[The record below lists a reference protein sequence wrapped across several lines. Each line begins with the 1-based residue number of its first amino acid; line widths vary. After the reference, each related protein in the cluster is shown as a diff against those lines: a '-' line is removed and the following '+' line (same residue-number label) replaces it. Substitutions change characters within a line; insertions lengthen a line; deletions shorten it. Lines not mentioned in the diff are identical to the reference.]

1 MAQKNAR
8 YNNKISMETTNTGDP
23 DKRESETSADLT
35 DAAYKLGLPPQYRD
49 HRTDFA
55 VLSSGLFI
63 LFSVL
68 CKVIYLFMI
77 FLIVMNKTLA
87 YANLVFTHITRC
99 VLPWPCGPPAPP
111 RQNAI
116 AAAARALFGA

>member
-1 MAQKNAR
+1 MLIPLSIAICKYSKYERRIKKNKAQFQYIQSMAQKNAR

-87 YANLVFTHITRC
+87 YANLVFM
-99 VLPWPCGPPAPP
+99 P
-111 RQNAI
+111 
-116 AAAARALFGA
+116 